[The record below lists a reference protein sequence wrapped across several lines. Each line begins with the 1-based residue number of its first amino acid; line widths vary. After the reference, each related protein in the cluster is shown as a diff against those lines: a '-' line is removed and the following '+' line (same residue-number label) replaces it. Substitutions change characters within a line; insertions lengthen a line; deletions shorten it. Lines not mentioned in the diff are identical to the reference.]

1 MGVRSTALFAI
12 PRCAGFWRFAFS
24 FALHCKTCYDSLNCS
39 ARKCWYVAGTHCLGF
54 ADHTAAPHT
63 ATVQRVL
70 PRGLGGRYLF
80 LAEGR
85 CPEDLPLHRH
95 AAGRRVRIDEPEQRR
110 SGPEQLPV
118 VLLLEM
124 LPLLTWMPLILVSV
138 WIWCLSDVEDAV
150 LLLTVL
156 PNTSNNI
163 IADGKDKK
171 RMDQGTLT
179 ADYP

>member
-1 MGVRSTALFAI
+1 M
-12 PRCAGFWRFAFS
+12 
-24 FALHCKTCYDSLNCS
+24 
-39 ARKCWYVAGTHCLGF
+39 AGTHCLGF
-54 ADHTAAPHT
+54 ADHTAAPQT

-70 PRGLGGRYLF
+70 PRGLGGRYFSWLKGDAQKTC
-80 LAEGR
+80 LCTAM
-85 CPEDLPLHRH
+85 LL
-95 AAGRRVRIDEPEQRR
+95 RRVRIDAPEQRR

>member
-1 MGVRSTALFAI
+1 ML
-12 PRCAGFWRFAFS
+12 
-24 FALHCKTCYDSLNCS
+24 L
-39 ARKCWYVAGTHCLGF
+39 
-54 ADHTAAPHT
+54 
-63 ATVQRVL
+63 
-70 PRGLGGRYLF
+70 
-80 LAEGR
+80 
-85 CPEDLPLHRH
+85 
-95 AAGRRVRIDEPEQRR
+95 RRVRIDAPEQRR

-138 WIWCLSDVEDAV
+138 WIWCFSDVEDAV